1 MELDHLVS
9 METRLLYLMDSEM
22 EEAPSK
28 AAGVNQNL
36 HCTWWKTLDFNF
48 PPAGFAHSYRLEAA
62 MQSHM
67 VNSHEDLIK
76 VPDAAAWV
84 RLVARSVA
92 VSYNEERSWEA
103 STSQGS
109 ALLRVAASVFTEVQ
123 ALQDLQQ
130 VHLSSKG
137 VSFHHAPIFELI
149 CGLADVISAATRLGL
164 IGCFRAPAPLH
175 QVAQD
180 HESMAS
186 QTASL
191 DRIMPLDVTEGCHAY
206 MFSRLS

>member
-1 MELDHLVS
+1 MYCAS
-9 METRLLYLMDSEM
+9 
-22 EEAPSK
+22 
-28 AAGVNQNL
+28 
-36 HCTWWKTLDFNF
+36 
-48 PPAGFAHSYRLEAA
+48 
-62 MQSHM
+62 
-67 VNSHEDLIK
+67 K

-149 CGLADVISAATRLGL
+149 CGLAGRLDSAARQRNLCDDERCDLCRNKARFDWTA
-164 IGCFRAPAPLH
+164 GCFRAPAPLH

-180 HESMAS
+180 HESMV
-186 QTASL
+186 QK
-191 DRIMPLDVTEGCHAY
+191 
-206 MFSRLS
+206 